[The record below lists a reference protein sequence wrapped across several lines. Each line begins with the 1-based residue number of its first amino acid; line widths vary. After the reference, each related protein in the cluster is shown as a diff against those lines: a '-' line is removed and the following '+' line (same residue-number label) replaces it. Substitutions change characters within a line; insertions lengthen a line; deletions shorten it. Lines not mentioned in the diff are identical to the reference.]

1 METNVKG
8 VIARCRLAVLGAL
21 CAQGLALLWIA
32 HSTGA
37 AVDVDL
43 VFRSLCVIAA
53 CTIAAQFVLRPLRA
67 DLRALEALAA
77 RELTSSAQALIG
89 TARTRESA
97 PLFDSVAFLC
107 MRSTELERIE
117 ADARAAAQDGERLRA
132 SFVAA
137 MAHDLRGPLNAILG
151 FSDLLVMEGHEMV
164 AAPQRPSVEIIRRSA
179 QDLLV
184 LLNQILDWAKLDAG
198 QLKLVREPLAIEGV
212 LIEAVNEA
220 QLRSADRGL
229 RVDLDVPRD
238 LPFLSIDGERTKQA
252 LLGLMDHA
260 TRLPDQ
266 PRIAVSARLLS
277 DGGLKPRIRIE
288 LHDPQLAVRE
298 ADQGSFFEPF
308 RPSYA
313 PSGRRVGGLGLG
325 PALGRALIRAHGG
338 SVWFVSRAGTG
349 TTFSVEI
356 PLDSE

>member
-1 METNVKG
+1 MEAGVKG
-8 VIARCRLAVLGAL
+8 VLARCHLALLGAL
-21 CAQGLALLWIA
+21 ALQLVA
-32 HSTGA
+32 
-37 AVDVDL
+37 L
-43 VFRSLCVIAA
+43 VFIVRASGAPIDAGVVVRSLCVLGIALLA
-53 CTIAAQFVLRPLRA
+53 VQLVLRPLRA
-67 DLRALEALAA
+67 DLRALEALAS

-89 TARTRESA
+89 TAHTRESA
-97 PLFDSVAFLC
+97 LLFEAVAFLC
-107 MRSTELERIE
+107 SRSTELERVE
-117 ADARAAAQDGERLRA
+117 AEARAAAQDSERLRA

-151 FSDLLVMEGHEMV
+151 FSDLMVMEGHETV
-164 AAPQRPSVEIIRRSA
+164 SPAQRPSVEIIRRSA

-198 QLKLVREPLAIEGV
+198 LIKLTRTPLQ
-212 LIEAVNEA
+212 IEAEIIEAAQEA
-220 QLRSADRGL
+220 QSRSADRGL
-229 RVDLDVPRD
+229 QVQLDVAHD
-238 LPFLSIDGERTKQA
+238 LPLVSIDGERVRQA
-252 LLGLMDHA
+252 LLGLMDNA
-260 TRLPDQ
+260 TRVPDR
-266 PRIAVSARLLS
+266 PRVVVSARLHS
-277 DGGLKPRIRIE
+277 DGGQNPRIRIE

-338 SVWFVSRAGTG
+338 SVWFVSHAGTG

-356 PLDSE
+356 PIDAE